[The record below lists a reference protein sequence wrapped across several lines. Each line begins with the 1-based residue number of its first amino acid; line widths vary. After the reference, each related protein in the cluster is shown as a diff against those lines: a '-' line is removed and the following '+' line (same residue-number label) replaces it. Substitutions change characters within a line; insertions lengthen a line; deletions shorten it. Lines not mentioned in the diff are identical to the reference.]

1 MSSWATK
8 SSGIKKRFPTVLSV
22 GNGSP
27 IHKLKLFSESEFFD
41 QLAVPLEIGL
51 AHIGEQTLSFTDLL
65 HQTTVGGEIFFIGLQ
80 VLGNTVDPL
89 CQQRDLA
96 LDRAGVG
103 GLSTK
108 FCKEIRFFLF
118 CQIRHLKLIFG
129 C

>member
-1 MSSWATK
+1 MKNATD
-8 SSGIKKRFPTVLSV
+8 SFRYKKRFPTGISV
-22 GNGSP
+22 GNGSY
-27 IHKLKLFSESEFFD
+27 IHKDLFSESEFFD

-51 AHIGEQTLSFTDLL
+51 AHIGEQTLSFTDQL